1 MSHIHILR
9 IACADARGLVSRV
22 STRLF
27 QAGVNIVENAEY
39 VDPDRNRFFMRT
51 EFTGAIDV
59 DGLRAGVVSDLPA
72 GAEISLS
79 PSRRKRLTLLAT
91 REAHCLGDLLIRCAH
106 GELDADVTGVV
117 ANHDTLRRLTEGFG
131 VPFRHVSHEGLTREA
146 HEARVTEA
154 VDALG
159 GELVVLAKYMRV
171 LSPSLVTRYAGRL
184 INIHHSFLPAF
195 IGANPYRQAYERG
208 VKIIGATAH
217 FVTDQLD
224 EGPIITQDVV
234 PVRHHDRPAD
244 MALAGRDVEKIVLA
258 RALRLLVEDRVFL
271 DGNRTVVFD

>member
-1 MSHIHILR
+1 MASTHILR
-9 IACADARGLVSRV
+9 IACPDARGLVARV

-39 VDPDRNRFFMRT
+39 VDPDRARFFMRT
-51 EFTGAIDV
+51 EFTGEV
-59 DGLRAGVVSDLPA
+59 DAEALRAGVTADLPA
-72 GAEISLS
+72 GAEISLAAA
-79 PSRRKRLTLLAT
+79 RRKRLVLLAT

-106 GELDADVTGVV
+106 GELDADVAGVV
-117 ANHDTLRRLTEGFG
+117 ANHDTLRGLTEGFR
-131 VPFRHVSHEGLTREA
+131 VPFHLVSHEGLERA
-146 HEARVTEA
+146 DHEARVSAA
-154 VDALG
+154 VEALG
-159 GELVVLAKYMRV
+159 GDLVVLAKYMRV
-171 LSPSLVTRYAGRL
+171 LSPALVGRFAGRL
-184 INIHHSFLPAF
+184 VNIHHSFLPAF